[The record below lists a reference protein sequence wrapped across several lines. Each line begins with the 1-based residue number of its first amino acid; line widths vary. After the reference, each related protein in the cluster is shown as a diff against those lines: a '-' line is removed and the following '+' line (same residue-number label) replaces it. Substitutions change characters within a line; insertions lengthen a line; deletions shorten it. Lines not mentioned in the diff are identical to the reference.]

1 MWGER
6 EWEACLLLLQ
16 GVLQLAYLCYREC
29 EERCFTYVTLVACAL
44 EDGATTISL
53 ARMRQETRRRLAFAA
68 SPTLAFGASVR
79 LFSPPV
85 SPPVSPAEAGSAP

>member
-1 MWGER
+1 MR
-6 EWEACLLLLQ
+6 RA
-16 GVLQLAYLCYREC
+16 AI
-29 EERCFTYVTLVACAL
+29 

-68 SPTLAFGASVR
+68 SPTLAFGASFR

-85 SPPVSPAEAGSAP
+85 SPPVSPPEAGSAP